1 MTGRITNWTKALTAA
16 AVAALALGARAAP
29 GDGIRLGGAE
39 ARLHP
44 FIDLETRYD
53 SNVNYTP
60 SNQAIADLILHVR
73 PGLELLAP
81 SDVAAV
87 EFSGALDWAQYM
99 GIDGDTT
106 GLSNLYGNAGFA
118 ALFNRRGTVSP
129 RIDNTFDRAPS
140 TTSLAAASVAV
151 VSNKNTLA
159 LSLPYKPGGGALVF
173 AATAKWNVET
183 FDEYTSLT
191 SAQKKSLAD
200 FAYDEYRVGGEVQ
213 WRFLP
218 RTTGLFQADYLS
230 RMPRASNRPD
240 EATGFD
246 VIAGVTGLMTQRI
259 AATAKVGYGST
270 NATNVSAADA
280 SAFLTDLSVEWLP
293 VDQFSVRAGYARSLG
308 LDPTLSTYVSD
319 AVSAGLRW
327 KLADRIAFKMGARW
341 DRFAF
346 QAVDGAN
353 SSYFRVDPE
362 VEGLFG
368 RWLKTSLGYVY
379 SMRTASWPAGLGGSP
394 PDYSKSEVFLRVGLT
409 Y

>member
-1 MTGRITNWTKALTAA
+1 MKRRIDSWIKAIS
-16 AVAALALGARAAP
+16 AVAAAALAFGAQAAP

-53 SNVNYTP
+53 SNVNYSQ

-73 PGLELLAP
+73 PGLELQAP

-99 GIDGDTT
+99 GVNGDTSK
-106 GLSNLYGNAGFA
+106 LSNLYGTAGLA
-118 ALFNRRGTVSP
+118 ALFNRQGSVSP
-129 RIDNTFDRAPS
+129 RLDNSFDRAPS

-151 VSNKNTLA
+151 VSNRNTLA
-159 LSLPYKPGGGALVF
+159 LSVPYKPGGGALVF
-173 AATAKWNVET
+173 AANAKWSTET
-183 FDEYTSLT
+183 FGEYLPLS
-191 SAQKKSLAD
+191 SAQKAALAD

-218 RTTGLFQADYLS
+218 RTSGVLQADYLS
-230 RMPRASNRPD
+230 RVPRASNRPD

-270 NATNVSAADA
+270 NATNDSAANA
-280 SAFLTDLSVEWLP
+280 SAFLTDLSAEWLP
-293 VDQFSVRAGYARSLG
+293 VDEVSVRAGYARSLG

-319 AVSAGLRW
+319 TLSAGVRY
-327 KLADRIAFKMGARW
+327 KLADRIAFKMGVRW
-341 DRFAF
+341 DRFTF
-346 QAVDGAN
+346 QAVDGAS
-353 SSYFRVDPE
+353 SSYLRIDPQ

-379 SMRTASWPAGLGGSP
+379 STRSASWPAGLGGSP
-394 PDYSKSEVFLRVGLT
+394 PDYSKNEVFLRVGLT